1 MNEMTSLSTLTTP
14 LLQPARQTAQ
24 ALFAEVDG
32 ARAVVIAT
40 ADGFD
45 LAHAGHQTI
54 DPARLAAMVS
64 SVSALGDAASRETGI
79 GTPRYLVIE
88 SSEGRLVVRC
98 MQVQQQALVA
108 VVLTD
113 KSVTLGLVLS
123 HLSQAEQLMNA
134 A

>member
-1 MNEMTSLSTLTTP
+1 MNLPTP
-14 LLQPARQTAQ
+14 NTALLEPARQTAQ
-24 ALFAEVDG
+24 ALFADLDG

-45 LAHAGHQTI
+45 LAHAGHQEI

-64 SVSALGDAASRETGI
+64 SVSALGDAASQETGI

-98 MQVQQQALVA
+98 MQVQDQALIV

-113 KSVTLGLVLS
+113 KSVMLGLVWS
-123 HLSQAEQLMNA
+123 HLASAEQLMNA

>member
-1 MNEMTSLSTLTTP
+1 MSTLNTT
-14 LLQPARQTAQ
+14 LSEHARQAAQ
-24 ALFAEVDG
+24 TLFAEVDG

-45 LAHAGHQTI
+45 IAHTGHHAI

-64 SVSALGDAASRETGI
+64 SISALGTAASRETGI

-98 MQVQQQALVA
+98 MQVQDQALIV

-113 KSVTLGLVLS
+113 KSVTLGLVWS
-123 HLSQAEQLMNA
+123 HLSKAERLMNA